1 MIREKKYSV
10 CERVVLIHIIEV
22 VLKAEDIKAL
32 KAEISRLLQPAGKVQ
47 FKPHTVNSDANTV
60 VIIS

>member
-1 MIREKKYSV
+1 M
-10 CERVVLIHIIEV
+10 CERVVFIHIIEV